1 LPASSGPPIL
11 VAGCRPPLDLGRKLR
26 AVAQFGRAPVSKTG
40 GWGFKSLRP
49 CKERRMNRQAK
60 RMMQRQKATGQDRL
74 EAMRQRRAVTSE
86 RKRRVPVRQ
95 FLKDVR
101 QELRKVAWPTRKE
114 LVGYTIVVLVAV
126 VFLTALVFGMD
137 LSFSKAV
144 LRVFQGG

>member
-1 LPASSGPPIL
+1 
-11 VAGCRPPLDLGRKLR
+11 
-26 AVAQFGRAPVSKTG
+26 
-40 GWGFKSLRP
+40 
-49 CKERRMNRQAK
+49 MNRQAK

-74 EAMRQRRAVTSE
+74 EAMRQRRAVTTE